1 MAGLGGALKEEL
13 VYDENGQLMTGTFM
27 DYDGAGEVSAD
38 ILTRGMLV
46 SDCKGQASAR
56 YYVNVYPALSGAGSL
71 GPSSAQT
78 PARGCK

>member
-1 MAGLGGALKEEL
+1 
-13 VYDENGQLMTGTFM
+13 M
-27 DYDGAGEVSAD
+27 DYDGAGEASAD